1 MFMDNHRV
9 LHARTAFD
17 PTSGHRHLQGCY
29 IEHDGPDTRYRLAC
43 VTSPAR
49 TDRGGRLRWE
59 RLGDPPAATEHRR
72 REHT

>member
-29 IEHDGPDTRYRLAC
+29 IEHDGPDTRYRLAVRH
-43 VTSPAR
+43 VTGA
-49 TDRGGRLRWE
+49 
-59 RLGDPPAATEHRR
+59 H
-72 REHT
+72 